1 MDGKTRKCR
10 ECAHYYESVDK
21 VFGGV
26 QGNCPWHFGV
36 THAFAVRYGV
46 PVCVHWKEKVSA

>member
-10 ECAHYYESVDK
+10 ECVHYYEITDK
-21 VFGGV
+21 TFGGV

-36 THAFAVRYGV
+36 THAFAVWDGV
-46 PVCVHWKEKVSA
+46 PACVHWKEKVSA